1 MDTLKPVS
9 FEILARSS
17 CRRSNS
23 SASINTV
30 SFTGFV
36 VFICAF
42 IFITN
47 YQEWTQFFRRVAPL
61 FAAVRKWFLTMLDR

>member
-47 YQEWTQFFRRVAPL
+47 YQEWTQFFCNFALL
-61 FAAVRKWFLTMLDR
+61 FPVIRK